1 MKKHKY
7 ELVLKFVQLNGFKE
21 FKETDPSL
29 FSKDGVSTLS
39 LEIDNGKN
47 IPVTMEDARRACQ
60 MFLDNKL
67 TLNQLQQW
75 GEWIHMM
82 DFFDLI
88 PNGEAPDYDESLIN
102 ALTDIDNIDLV
113 EKNKARDYVSNIQ
126 SSIDDWLRKHQSQ

>member
-47 IPVTMEDARRACQ
+47 IPVTMEDARRACR

>member
-21 FKETDPSL
+21 LKETDPSL

-75 GEWIHMM
+75 GEWIHMI

-113 EKNKARDYVSNIQ
+113 EKNKARDYVSNIL

>member
-7 ELVLKFVQLNGFKE
+7 ELVLKFVHLNGFKE

-29 FSKDGVSTLS
+29 FSKDGISTLS

-47 IPVTMEDARRACQ
+47 IPVTMEDARHACQ
-60 MFLDNKL
+60 MFLDNEL

-113 EKNKARDYVSNIQ
+113 EKNNARDYVSNIL
-126 SSIDDWLRKHQSQ
+126 SSVDDWLRKHQS

>member
-113 EKNKARDYVSNIQ
+113 EKNKARDYVSNIL

>member
-21 FKETDPSL
+21 LKETDPSL

-113 EKNKARDYVSNIQ
+113 EKNKARDYVSNIL